1 MPHMNKDKTKDKDEK
16 GDRIAKVMARAGL
29 CSRRD
34 AEKWIAL
41 GRVSVNGVTLKT
53 PAVVVRDDDD
63 VRVDGKQLP
72 TADRARL
79 WRFHKPKGLI
89 TTHKDEKG
97 RTTVFEVLP
106 PNMPRVVSVG
116 RLDLTSEGLLL
127 LTNDGTLARELE
139 HPSRGWV
146 RRYRVRVH
154 GRVDDKSL
162 ARLKN
167 GVTVDGVRYGPID
180 AHVDKAPEG
189 EKTTSKSASKS
200 NTWVTVALTEG
211 KNREVRKVMEF
222 IGLTVNRLIRVSYG
236 PFQLGKLDTGG
247 LEEVPA
253 HVVRQQLGTA
263 TPAGL
268 SRKRQRNEKAPDK
281 NAKKRQSGES

>member
-1 MPHMNKDKTKDKDEK
+1 MSAPKKDHKEEK

-41 GRVSVNGVTLKT
+41 GRVSVNGEILKT
-53 PAVVVRDDDD
+53 PAVVVRPGDD
-63 VRVDGKQLP
+63 VRVDGSQLP
-72 TADRARL
+72 TADRARV

-106 PNMPRVVSVG
+106 DTMPRVVSVG

-127 LTNDGTLARELE
+127 LTNDGALARELE

-154 GRVDDKSL
+154 GRVDDKGL

-189 EKTTSKSASKS
+189 EKSTSKSASKS

-253 HVVRQQLGTA
+253 QVVRQQLGST
-263 TPAGL
+263 TPGL
-268 SRKRQRNEKAPDK
+268 NRKRLRNEKKPTKDRDK
-281 NAKKRQSGES
+281 KAEAGES

>member
-1 MPHMNKDKTKDKDEK
+1 MSPKKENHKEEK

-34 AEKWIAL
+34 AERWIAA
-41 GRVSVNGVTLKT
+41 GRVSVNGEILKT
-53 PAVVVRDDDD
+53 PAVVVRPGDD
-63 VRVDGKQLP
+63 VRVDGSQLP
-72 TADRARL
+72 TADRARV

-106 PNMPRVVSVG
+106 DTMPRVVSVG

-127 LTNDGTLARELE
+127 LTNDGALARELE

-154 GRVDDKSL
+154 GRVDDKGL

-189 EKTTSKSASKS
+189 EKSTSKSASKS

-253 HVVRQQLGTA
+253 QVVRQQLGAAA

-268 SRKRQRNEKAPDK
+268 NKKRQRNEKAPTRDR
-281 NAKKRQSGES
+281 KKTESDES

>member
-1 MPHMNKDKTKDKDEK
+1 MSKETKNDMEK

-41 GRVSVNGVTLKT
+41 GRVSINGQILKT
-53 PAVVVRDDDD
+53 PAVVVRPGDD
-63 VRVDGKQLP
+63 VRVDGTQLP
-72 TADRARL
+72 TADRARV

-106 PNMPRVVSVG
+106 DTMPRVVSVG

-127 LTNDGTLARELE
+127 LTNDGALARELE

-154 GRVDDKSL
+154 GRVDDKGL

-236 PFQLGKLDTGG
+236 PFQLGKLDIGG

-253 HVVRQQLGTA
+253 QVVRQQLGTTA
-263 TPAGL
+263 GAGL
-268 SRKRQRNEKAPDK
+268 NKKRQRNEKASGKDR
-281 NAKKRQSGES
+281 KKTESDES

>member
-1 MPHMNKDKTKDKDEK
+1 MTKPEADKGADK

-41 GRVSVNGVTLKT
+41 GRVTLNGKVLDT
-53 PAVVVRDDDD
+53 PAVTVRDGDD

-72 TADRARL
+72 AADRARL
-79 WRFHKPKGLI
+79 WRFHKPKGLV

-106 PNMPRVVSVG
+106 PEMPRVVSVG

-127 LTNDGTLARELE
+127 LTNDGSLARELE

-154 GRVDDKSL
+154 GRVDDKML
-162 ARLKN
+162 ARLKK
-167 GVTVDGVRYGPID
+167 GVTVEGVRYGAID
-180 AHVDKAPEG
+180 AAIDAAPPEAK
-189 EKTTSKSASKS
+189 EKTTSKA
-200 NTWVTVALTEG
+200 NTWVTVSLSEG
-211 KNREVRKVMEF
+211 KNREVRRVMEF
-222 IGLTVNRLIRVSYG
+222 LGLTVNRLIRVSYG
-236 PFQLGKLDTGG
+236 PFQLGKIGPG
-247 LEEVPA
+247 VLEEIPA
-253 HVVRQQLGTA
+253 QVVRQQLGKSA
-263 TPAGL
+263 PAGL
-268 SRKRQRNEKAPDK
+268 GLKRKRDHEKTRDK
-281 NAKKRQSGES
+281 KSED

>member
-1 MPHMNKDKTKDKDEK
+1 MTLKKAAQT

-34 AEKWIAL
+34 AEKWIVL
-41 GRVSVNGVTLKT
+41 GRVSINGKALDT
-53 PAVVVRDDDD
+53 PAVTVKPDDD
-63 VRVDGKQLP
+63 VRVDGQPLP

-79 WRFHKPKGLI
+79 WRFHKPKGLV

-106 PNMPRVVSVG
+106 THLPRVVSVG

-127 LTNDGTLARELE
+127 LTNDGGLARELE

-154 GRVDDKSL
+154 GRVENSTL
-162 ARLKN
+162 ARLKR
-167 GVTVDGVRYGPID
+167 GVTVEGVRYGPID
-180 AHVDKAPEG
+180 AAIDSAMADGFEKNKGGSKA
-189 EKTTSKSASKS
+189 
-200 NTWVTVALTEG
+200 NTWVTVALSEG

-222 IGLTVNRLIRVSYG
+222 LDLTVNRLIRVSYG
-236 PFQLGKLDTGG
+236 PFQLGKLEPGG

-253 HVVRQQLGTA
+253 HVVRQQLGGA
-263 TPAGL
+263 TPTGFGL
-268 SRKRQRNEKAPDK
+268 KRKRAKDGDT
-281 NAKKRQSGES
+281 AKKRDEKTPDETES

>member
-1 MPHMNKDKTKDKDEK
+1 MKTADKDDKDKGE
-16 GDRIAKVMARAGL
+16 RIAKVMARAGL

-41 GRVSVNGVTLKT
+41 GRVAINGEILTT
-53 PAVVVRDDDD
+53 PAVTVREGDK
-63 VRVDGKQLP
+63 VSVDGKPLP

-106 PNMPRVVSVG
+106 PEMPRVVSVG

-127 LTNDGTLARELE
+127 LTNDGALARELE

-154 GRVDDKSL
+154 GRVDDKGL
-162 ARLKN
+162 ARLQK

-180 AHVDKAPEG
+180 AHIDKAPEG
-189 EKTTSKSASKS
+189 EKKTTSKA

-236 PFQLGKLDTGG
+236 PFQLGKLDPGG

-253 HVVRQQLGTA
+253 HVARQQLGA
-263 TPAGL
+263 AAPAGL
-268 SRKRQRNEKAPDK
+268 SKKRQRRKTGDEETGSEDK
-281 NAKKRQSGES
+281 GWEP